1 MKIFYVDDEKNNLLL
16 FKRSMPTSFEVIAFI
31 KPKEAAAALEVQKP
45 EVIVTDEDM
54 PELKGLQLLEIASQV
69 LPSSL
74 RFLVTGKTDIDVLQ
88 KNTKPGLAHFFIGKP
103 YDPNFVVNRILA
115 HFGMDQTAKVDSKP
129 EAQHQSQSG
138 AGDLF
143 VKTKDAY
150 SKYINHS
157 NEAKEF
163 GREFDDKCADL
174 YMHFGSAIKYS
185 TFLTLIRMSMDEGHT
200 FPQFQ
205 EIFWRFN
212 AIKKGE

>member
-88 KNTKPGLAHFFIGKP
+88 KNTKPGLAHFFMANPMIQTLLLIESWPILVWTRRQRWTRSQRRNINRNPALAIYSLKQKMHIVSILIILMKP
-103 YDPNFVVNRILA
+103 KNLAVNLMINAQICICIL
-115 HFGMDQTAKVDSKP
+115 
-129 EAQHQSQSG
+129 
-138 AGDLF
+138 DL
-143 VKTKDAY
+143 
-150 SKYINHS
+150 
-157 NEAKEF
+157 
-163 GREFDDKCADL
+163 R
-174 YMHFGSAIKYS
+174 
-185 TFLTLIRMSMDEGHT
+185 
-200 FPQFQ
+200 
-205 EIFWRFN
+205 
-212 AIKKGE
+212 